1 MPKRN
6 IWDRICRIIERVAVK
21 TADKLPFTALKTWDK
36 HRKANQVYTHAEAR
50 HEKAME
56 RKEQLIEKAHLQ
68 NEKLEKQ
75 ISLQDIRIEKERLK
89 LEKLMSKK

>member
-1 MPKRN
+1 MSKRN
-6 IWDRICRIIERVAVK
+6 LWDIIERALVK
-21 TADKLPFTALKTWDK
+21 TVDKLPFTALKTWNK
-36 HRKANQVYTHAEAR
+36 HRKSNQTYTHAQAR

-56 RKEQLIEKAHLQ
+56 RKEQLIEKARLQ

-89 LEKLMSKK
+89 LEKLKSKK